1 MAVKTLKEDA
11 DDEICSNFEKEAALL
26 AELDHPNIIR
36 LLAVCA
42 AEKPMCLLL
51 EFMALGDLRQYLR
64 SCSPSNYIV
73 SPGDDPFALSALQLT
88 MMGRQIAAGMT
99 YLAQRGFVH
108 RDLATRNCLIGDS
121 RIVKIADF
129 GLSQRVLHNYYCGTD
144 DDAIPIRWMP
154 LESILYH
161 RYTTFS
167 DVWAFGVCLWEIFSY
182 GMQPYYAMNHEQV
195 GPCSRSYLV
204 LEFQ

>member
-1 MAVKTLKEDA
+1 
-11 DDEICSNFEKEAALL
+11 
-26 AELDHPNIIR
+26 
-36 LLAVCA
+36 
-42 AEKPMCLLL
+42 
-51 EFMALGDLRQYLR
+51 
-64 SCSPSNYIV
+64 
-73 SPGDDPFALSALQLT
+73 

-167 DVWAFGVCLWEIFSY
+167 DVWAKVGAQLKTF
-182 GMQPYYAMNHEQV
+182 HEEDEQLTTALQLIEERLLDEDV
-195 GPCSRSYLV
+195 SERDKIKL
-204 LEFQ
+204 